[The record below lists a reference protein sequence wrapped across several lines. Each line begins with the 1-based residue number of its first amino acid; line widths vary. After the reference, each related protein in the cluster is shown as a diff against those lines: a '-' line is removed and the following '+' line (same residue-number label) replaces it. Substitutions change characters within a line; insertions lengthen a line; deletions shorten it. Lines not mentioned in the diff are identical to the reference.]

1 MPELSL
7 ENAFQ
12 VAVLVAGV
20 YLVLSLLRTTRGSG
34 LVRAVGIGLLI
45 FGVGMYSLVRTLQL
59 DELEQVLDAIFGVV
73 IIVGVVLFQPELRR
87 GLLRLGEQGFL
98 RRFFAADTTETIG
111 EIVAAVARM
120 APVKQG
126 ALIAIERQ
134 APLDE
139 YVEKGVRLDAA
150 VSRQL
155 IDSIFYDKGALHDGA
170 VIIQGDRIVA
180 AAAILPLSENS
191 ALAKTTGT
199 RHRAA
204 LGLAETTDAV
214 TVVVSEETGWI
225 SVAHDGKM
233 LSRVASNAL
242 EDVLQ
247 EHLGKGD
254 STENQRRSVLALAR
268 DAFTAHWGQKLIS
281 LALGI
286 TLFIAAHKKVTETE
300 EFVVQVEAAAPNT
313 PVGAPQAD
321 RLAIYPPSRSAGDTQ
336 ELHIAAPVQDQP
348 VSILVTGSRAQ
359 MQELV
364 GGIGGVLELTEETAT
379 NRPLSAEEFHWG
391 TGRAFDGLKVRW
403 KDEAPQLVLQN
414 FERRQLPATAQAVAL
429 ELDALPKHIG
439 ILEDSLTVRPSTVEV
454 RGPSDAF
461 APEGEPFTLRF
472 APVQVRYAGSTSW
485 SGSLV
490 LAEELRE
497 QGFELLEDVDVE
509 VQFESIY
516 RPLGEI
522 KKDVILLSIDP
533 TKPAPEERFE
543 RPEKQVRLQVRV
555 LPLLE
560 NPSEE
565 DRTSLAIALRDHI
578 DSKTFVYVD
587 VGPIEPGGSTLAEVE
602 LKIVDDASWFEALPP
617 TLREGIDRQGPFPFR
632 VTVHPD
638 DKVLRLTPRSRTDG
652 SSNPDPQD

>member
-34 LVRAVGIGLLI
+34 LVRALGIGLLV

-87 GLLRLGEQGFL
+87 GLLRLGEHGIL
-98 RRFFAADTTETIG
+98 RRFFGSDSTETIG
-111 EIVAAVARM
+111 EIVSAVARM

-134 APLDE
+134 VPLDQ
-139 YVEKGVRLDAA
+139 YVENAVRIDAA

-191 ALAKTTGT
+191 GLAKTTGT

-247 EHLGKGD
+247 EHLGHD
-254 STENQRRSVLALAR
+254 SPNDSPKRSIVSLLR
-268 DAFTAHWGQKLIS
+268 NLLVDHWGQKLIA

-286 TLFIAAHKKVTETE
+286 TLFIAAHKKVTETV
-300 EFVVQVEAAAPNT
+300 EFVVQVEAATPGS

-321 RLAIYPPSRSAGDTQ
+321 RLAIHPPPADADLAR
-336 ELHIAAPVQDQP
+336 ERHIAQPTQDQ
-348 VSILVTGSRAQ
+348 SIAILVTGSRAQ
-359 MQELV
+359 IQELV
-364 GGIGGVLELTEETAT
+364 GGIGGVLELTPESAT
-379 NRPLSAEEFHWG
+379 ERLLSASEFHWG
-391 TGRAFDGLKVRW
+391 AGRAIEGLKVRW
-403 KDEAPQLVLQN
+403 KDEAPKLVLQD
-414 FERRQLPATAQAVAL
+414 FVRRELPVTADSVTLQLDQLPG
-429 ELDALPKHIG
+429 HIRAM
-439 ILEDSLTVRPSTVEV
+439 EESLTIRPSTVKL
-454 RGPSDAF
+454 RGPAEALD
-461 APEGEPFTLRF
+461 PTEGSFELRF
-472 APVQVRYAGSTSW
+472 EPVSVQDTGSKTW
-485 SGSLV
+485 SGSLL
-490 LAEELRE
+490 LAKGLRE
-497 QGFELLEDVDVE
+497 QGFELLEDLDVE
-509 VQFESIY
+509 VQLESTY
-516 RPLGEI
+516 RPLGEL
-522 KKDVILLSIDP
+522 KKDVILISIDP

-543 RPEKQVRLQVRV
+543 RPEKQVRVRVDV

-587 VGPIEPGGSTLAEVE
+587 VGPIEPGGSTLTEVAIKTVE
-602 LKIVDDASWFEALPP
+602 DQSWFEALPP
-617 TLREGIDRQGPFPFR
+617 TLRESIDRDGPYPFK

-638 DKVLRLTPRSRTDG
+638 DKSLRLTPRERAAEEG
-652 SSNPDPQD
+652 SPPNQD